1 MTSLDLL
8 ILLAAATVLAALV
21 LGRWRGFGVLSV
33 LAYGVQLALLAQAGF
48 DLHAGA
54 GGWTSAFTPEVFGN
68 TLSWTLTGFGWFFA
82 FITVGA
88 ALFSAWFSAGEWGRG
103 EPHLRLFHG
112 SLALNVLAMLILLA
126 SGDLLSLF
134 IGWEL
139 VTWAGF
145 LIMVQKGGPATAAAY
160 RYLIYGFG
168 GGMAVFG
175 ALVFLQMDT
184 GSLSY
189 AAVAAALAASGDG
202 TLWLMLLLLGGG
214 FAVKMAMV
222 PTHLWQADAYAEA
235 PGPASAFLGAA
246 SGRMSLFALMILL
259 VQLVGFE
266 RLQTLTIPFLPLDG
280 QLLWAWLAAITAV
293 VPTFIALTQN
303 DARKLLAWHGI
314 GQGGYMLL
322 GVMVATSMGVAGGL
336 LHALNYAMY
345 QAALFLA
352 VTAVM
357 HRTGSADLDRLGGLI
372 TRMPLTYVTM
382 LLGIIG
388 LAGLPP
394 LNGFV
399 SKWLI
404 YKSLLDEGMPLLFLA
419 AVIGTLGTILSVY
432 KLIHNT
438 FLGQLRAEHMHVREV
453 PLSMTVP
460 MLVLGAL
467 TFVTGMLPGLALYLV
482 DVAQSAI
489 GVTPLD
495 HHLGGVD
502 TGNGSLDMRW
512 LVGVMLAAMGI
523 GAGIFFLGNRSQP
536 VDQLNNY
543 AGGQFL
549 TAETRYH
556 YSHDFYAG
564 FLRVLRPWLAD
575 VVATA
580 ERGLV
585 HLSATLASAG
595 EGLFRAAVTPLY
607 LLGVTA
613 LVLWVVVA

>member
-1 MTSLDLL
+1 MTNLDLL
-8 ILLAAATVLAALV
+8 LLIAAATALAAMAV
-21 LGRWRGFGVLSV
+21 GRWRGFGTLSV
-33 LAYGVQLALLAQAGF
+33 LAYGVQLALLVQAGL

-54 GGWTSAFTPEVFGN
+54 GGWTSALRLEVFGN

-82 FITVGA
+82 VITVGA
-88 ALFSAWFSAGEWGRG
+88 ALFSAWFAAGEWGRG
-103 EPHLRLFHG
+103 EPHLRLFHA
-112 SLALNVLAMLILLA
+112 SLALNVLAMLILLS

-134 IGWEL
+134 VGWEL

-175 ALVFLQMDT
+175 ALVALQMDS

-189 AAVAAALAASGDG
+189 AAVTDALAASGDG
-202 TLWLMLLLLGGG
+202 TVWLMLLLLGGG

-266 RLQTLTIPFLPLDG
+266 RLQALAIPFLPVDG
-280 QLLWAWLAAITAV
+280 QMLWAWLAAITAV

-322 GVMVATSMGVAGGL
+322 GVMVATPMGVAGGL
-336 LHALNYAMY
+336 LHAFNYAIY
-345 QAALFLA
+345 QAALFMSVA
-352 VTAVM
+352 AVM

-372 TRMPLTYVTM
+372 NRMPLTYVTM

-404 YKSLLDEGMPLLFLA
+404 YKSLLDAEMPLLFVA

-467 TFVTGMLPGLALYLV
+467 TVVTGTFPGLALDLV
-482 DVAQSAI
+482 DLAQGAI
-489 GVTPLD
+489 GVVPLV
-495 HHLGGVD
+495 HHLGGVE
-502 TGNGSLDMRW
+502 TAHGSLDMRW
-512 LVGVMLAAMGI
+512 LGGVMTFSIGI
-523 GAGIFFLGNRSQP
+523 GALVFFLGNRSQR

-549 TAETRYH
+549 TADTRYH

-580 ERGLV
+580 EKGLV
-585 HLSATLASAG
+585 NLGATLAAAS
-595 EGLFRAAVTPLY
+595 EGVFRAAVTPLY
-607 LLGVTA
+607 LLGATA
-613 LVLWVVVA
+613 LVLWAVVA